1 MSFKSKVVVVTGAS
15 AGIGA
20 ATAVSFAR
28 EGAHVAIVGRNEA
41 KLKDVA
47 KQCAAVGAAPLV
59 IKADVANDDDARR
72 IINDTIQKFGKLDV
86 LVNNA
91 GVLEFGTILD
101 GTILEAYD
109 KIMAINLRAVVHV
122 TMLAAPHLVK
132 TKGNIVNVS
141 SVAGQMLS
149 VPTANAYGVSKAG
162 LDHFTRGSA
171 LELGAS
177 GVRVNTVSPGPVETD
192 MLASFAT
199 QAQMQQSG
207 VKTILDRISKTEEI
221 ADLILFL
228 ASDKARGITGSVY
241 VSDNGAMLK
250 YM

>member
-1 MSFKSKVVVVTGAS
+1 MSFKNKVVIVTGAS

-20 ATAVSFAR
+20 AIAVSFAR

-72 IINDTIQKFGKLDV
+72 IINDTIQKFGKFDV

-91 GVLEFGTILD
+91 GVIEFGTIMD

-141 SVAGQMLS
+141 SVAGQMQS
-149 VPTANAYGVSKAG
+149 IPSANAYSVSKAA

-192 MLASFAT
+192 MLASFASKFEV
-199 QAQMQQSG
+199 QQG
-207 VKTILDRISKTEEI
+207 QNIQNVLGRVSKSEEI
-221 ADLILFL
+221 ADVILFL
-228 ASDKARGITGSVY
+228 ASDKAKGITGSVY
-241 VSDNGAMLK
+241 VSDNGTLLK
-250 YM
+250 

>member
-1 MSFKSKVVVVTGAS
+1 MTFKNKVVIVTGAS
-15 AGIGA
+15 AGIP
-20 ATAVSFAR
+20 
-28 EGAHVAIVGRNEA
+28 

-59 IKADVANDDDARR
+59 IKADVANDADARR
-72 IINDTIQKFGKLDV
+72 IINDAIQKFGKLDV

-101 GTILEAYD
+101 GTILESYD
-109 KIMAINLRAVVHV
+109 KILGINLRAVVHV

-141 SVAGQMLS
+141 SIGGQIQRLAS
-149 VPTANAYGVSKAG
+149 LNAYCVSKAA

-177 GVRVNTVSPGPVETD
+177 GVRVNAVSPGPVETD
-192 MLASFAT
+192 MLASLASSVEV
-199 QAQMQQSG
+199 QQGQNIQNVLGRVSN
-207 VKTILDRISKTEEI
+207 SEEI

-228 ASDKARGITGSVY
+228 ASDKAKGITGSVY
-241 VSDNGAMLK
+241 VSDNGTMLK
-250 YM
+250 

>member
-1 MSFKSKVVVVTGAS
+1 MSFKNKVVIVTGAS

-20 ATAVSFAR
+20 AIAVSFAR

-59 IKADVANDDDARR
+59 IKADVANDADAKR
-72 IINDTIQKFGKLDV
+72 IINDTIQKLGKLDV

-91 GVLEFGTILD
+91 GVIEFGTIMD

-141 SVAGQMLS
+141 SVAGQMQS
-149 VPTANAYGVSKAG
+149 IPTANAYSVSKAA

-171 LELGAS
+171 LELGAL

-192 MLASFAT
+192 MLASFASKFEV
-199 QAQMQQSG
+199 QQG
-207 VKTILDRISKTEEI
+207 QNIQNVLGRVSKSEEI
-221 ADLILFL
+221 ADVILFL
-228 ASDKARGITGSVY
+228 ASDKAKGITGSVY
-241 VSDNGAMLK
+241 VSDNGTLLK
-250 YM
+250 